1 MVEQKE
7 PKSKFIRIRCTKCKN
22 EQIVFSKAT
31 SEIKCLVCEETL
43 ATPTGGKVNITANVL
58 EVLDQMFYKKK
69 EIPKEGEIVLCTVK
83 KISYHSVFLK
93 LDEYN
98 NLEGMMHISEI
109 APGRIRTIR
118 DYVKEGKKV
127 VCKILRVNKITKSIE
142 LSLRRVNK
150 MQRINKSAECKQEQ
164 KAEKL
169 LEFVGKELKKDIEY
183 MYKEAGYELISKYGS
198 LNESFQNL
206 VLDKDQINELEIK
219 KEISDL
225 LIKTVIERI
234 KPKEVQVKG
243 VLNISLN
250 TEDGVDTIK
259 KVLTDSQKGTIKI
272 IYMGA
277 PKYQITVTAS
287 DYKTAEEILE
297 NVTGTIL
304 KKIKD
309 AKGTGEFI
317 QEKN

>member
-1 MVEQKE
+1 
-7 PKSKFIRIRCTKCKN
+7 
-22 EQIVFSKAT
+22 
-31 SEIKCLVCEETL
+31 
-43 ATPTGGKVNITANVL
+43 
-58 EVLDQMFYKKK
+58 MFYKKK

-169 LEFVGKELKKDIEY
+169 LEFIGIQLN

>member
-1 MVEQKE
+1 MLYRK
-7 PKSKFIRIRCTKCKN
+7 T
-22 EQIVFSKAT
+22 
-31 SEIKCLVCEETL
+31 
-43 ATPTGGKVNITANVL
+43 TPV
-58 EVLDQMFYKKK
+58 
-69 EIPKEGEIVLCTVK
+69 KEGEIVLCTVK
-83 KISYHSVFLK
+83 KITYHSVFLK

-127 VCKILRVNKITKSIE
+127 VCKVLRINKITRNIE

-198 LNESFQNL
+198 LNEAFQDF

-219 KEISDL
+219 KEISDV

-243 VLNISLN
+243 VLTITLN
-250 TEDGVDTIK
+250 TEDGVDTVK
-259 KVLTDSQKGTIKI
+259 KVLTDSQKGAIRI

-277 PKYQITVTAS
+277 PQYQITVTAS
-287 DYKTAEEILE
+287 DYKIAEEILE
-297 NVTGTIL
+297 NATETIL
-304 KKIKD
+304 KKIKN
-309 AKGTGEFI
+309 AGGTGEFI